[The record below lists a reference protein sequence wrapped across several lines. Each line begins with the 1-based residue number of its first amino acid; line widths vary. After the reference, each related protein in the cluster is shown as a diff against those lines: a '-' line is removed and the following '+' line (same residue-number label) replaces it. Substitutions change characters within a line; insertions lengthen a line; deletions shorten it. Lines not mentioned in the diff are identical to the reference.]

1 MSIFDKFT
9 RKEKSELNIIIVG
22 CGKVGTTLL
31 QRLSEEGHNI
41 TFIDTDQKL
50 VENLSN
56 SYDVMGVT
64 GNGAS
69 CKVQIEAGIETADLF
84 IAVTESDEL
93 NLLCCTIAKKV
104 GNCSTIARVRNP
116 VYSEEQAYLRDQLG
130 LSMIINPE
138 LETSREISRIM
149 RLPAALSTNSFSKGQ
164 AELVRFQIPK
174 DNYLDGKTLFSLQKE
189 FDFKFLI
196 CGLERN
202 DSIIIP
208 NGDQRLQSGDILTM
222 VASARNA
229 YVFFKKI
236 DLIKKRI
243 ASAIIV
249 GGSRTAYYLA
259 KQLTEMGIQIKL
271 IESDRKRCEE
281 LDELLDKALI
291 INGDGT
297 DEALLMREGIESV
310 DAFIPLTGIDE
321 ENILLTL
328 YAKRITDAKAV
339 TKVDRTSF
347 NNVIQSLELGS
358 VIHPRQLTAEAI
370 IAYVRGKKNSI
381 GSGNVESLYHWF
393 DNRAEAVEFKI
404 KKSSEVTE
412 IPLCEMPLK
421 DNLLIASIIRNG
433 TLIIPRGQDYI
444 LQGDTVIVVTTHTG
458 LKDINDILK

>member
-1 MSIFDKFT
+1 MSIFDKFI
-9 RKEKSELNIIIVG
+9 RKEKSTLNIIIVG

-31 QRLSEEGHNI
+31 QRLSEEGHNV
-41 TFIDTDQKL
+41 TLIDTNQRL

-56 SYDVMGVT
+56 SYDVMGIT

-69 CKVQIEAGIETADLF
+69 CKVQMEAGIETADLF

-93 NLLCCTIAKKV
+93 NLLCCTIAKK
-104 GNCSTIARVRNP
+104 GGDCSTIARVRNP
-116 VYSEEQAYLRDQLG
+116 VYSEEQSYLREQLG
-130 LSMIINPE
+130 LSVIINPE
-138 LETSREISRIM
+138 LETAKEISRIL

-164 AELVRFQIPK
+164 AELVRFQLPK
-174 DNYLDGKTLFSLQKE
+174 DSYLDGKTLYSLQRE

-196 CGLERN
+196 CGIERG

-208 NGDQRLQSGDILTM
+208 NGDQRLQGGDIITII
-222 VASARNA
+222 ASARNV

-236 DLIKKRI
+236 ELIKKRV
-243 ASAIIV
+243 ASTIIV

-259 KQLTEMGIQIKL
+259 KQLTEMGIEVKL
-271 IESDRKRCEE
+271 IESDIKRCEE
-281 LDELLDKALI
+281 LDGLLEKALI

-297 DEALLMREGIESV
+297 DEELLIREGIESV

-328 YAKRITDAKAV
+328 YAKRTTDAKAV
-339 TKVDRTSF
+339 TKVDRVNF

-358 VIHPRQLTAEAI
+358 VIHPRLLVSEEI

-404 KKSSEVTE
+404 KKSSEITE
-412 IPLCEMPLK
+412 VPLCEMSLK
-421 DNLLIASIIRNG
+421 SDLLIASIIRDG
-433 TLIIPRGQDYI
+433 KLIIPRGQDYI

-458 LKDINDILK
+458 LKDIHDILR

>member
-9 RKEKSELNIIIVG
+9 RKEKSTLNIIIVG

-31 QRLSEEGHNI
+31 QRLSEEGHNV
-41 TFIDTDQKL
+41 TLVDNNQRL

-56 SYDVMGVT
+56 SYDVMGIT

-69 CKVQIEAGIETADLF
+69 CKVQMEAGIETADLF

-93 NLLCCTIAKKV
+93 NLLCCTIAKKF

-138 LETSREISRIM
+138 LETAREISRIL
-149 RLPAALSTNSFSKGQ
+149 RLPAALSTNSFAKGQ

-174 DNYLDGKTLFSLQKE
+174 DSYLDGKTLYSLQKE

-196 CGLERN
+196 CGLERG
-202 DSIIIP
+202 DSIVIP
-208 NGDQRLQSGDILTM
+208 NGDQRLQSGDIITII
-222 VASARNA
+222 ASARNV

-236 DLIKKRI
+236 DLIKRRI
-243 ASAIIV
+243 SSTMII

-259 KQLTEMGIQIKL
+259 KQLTEMGIEVKL
-271 IESDRKRCEE
+271 IESNIKRCEE
-281 LDELLDKALI
+281 LDGLLEKALI

-339 TKVDRTSF
+339 TKVDRVNF

-358 VIHPRQLTAEAI
+358 VLQPRLLISEAI

-404 KKSSEVTE
+404 KKSSEITE
-412 IPLCEMPLK
+412 VPLCEMSLK
-421 DNLLIASIIRNG
+421 NDLLIASIIRNG
-433 TLIIPRGQDYI
+433 KLIIPRGQDYI

-458 LKDINDILK
+458 LKDIHDILK

>member
-9 RKEKSELNIIIVG
+9 RKEKNELNIIIVG

-31 QRLSEEGHNI
+31 QRLSEEGHNV
-41 TFIDTDQKL
+41 TFIDTNQKH

-56 SYDVMGVT
+56 AYDVMGVV

-69 CKVQIEAGIETADLF
+69 CMVQTEAGIETADLF

-93 NLLCCTIAKKV
+93 NLLCCTLAKKV

-116 VYSEEQAYLRDQLG
+116 VYSEEQAYLREQLG

-138 LETSREISRIM
+138 LETAKEISRIL

-174 DNYLDGKTLFSLQKE
+174 DSYLDGKILFSLQKE

-196 CGLERN
+196 CGLERD
-202 DSIIIP
+202 DSIVIP
-208 NGDQRLQSGDILTM
+208 NGDQRLQAGDIITM
-222 VASARNA
+222 IASARNA
-229 YVFFKKI
+229 YVFFKKT

-243 ASAIIV
+243 ANTMII
-249 GGSRTAYYLA
+249 GGSKTAYYLA
-259 KQLTEMGIQIKL
+259 KQLTDMGIQVKI
-271 IESDRKRCEE
+271 IEKDMKRCEE
-281 LDELLDKALI
+281 LDGLLEKSLI

-297 DEALLMREGIESV
+297 NEALLLREGIEST

-339 TKVDRTSF
+339 TKVDRVNF

-358 VIHPRQLTAEAI
+358 VIHPRLLISEAI
-370 IAYVRGKKNSI
+370 LAYVRGKKNSI

-412 IPLCEMPLK
+412 VPLCEMKLK
-421 DNLLIASIIRNG
+421 SDLLIASIIRNG
-433 TLIIPRGQDYI
+433 KLIIPRGQDYI
-444 LQGDTVIVVTTHTG
+444 LEGDTVIVVTTHTG

>member
-9 RKEKSELNIIIVG
+9 RKEKSVLNIIIVG

-31 QRLSEEGHNI
+31 QRLSEEGHNV
-41 TFIDTDQKL
+41 TLIDNNQRL

-56 SYDVMGVT
+56 SYDVMGIT

-69 CKVQIEAGIETADLF
+69 CKVQMEAGIETADLF

-93 NLLCCTIAKKV
+93 NLLCCTIAKK
-104 GNCSTIARVRNP
+104 GGDCSTIARVRNP
-116 VYSEEQAYLRDQLG
+116 VYSEEQAYLREQLG

-138 LETSREISRIM
+138 LETAREISRIL

-164 AELVRFQIPK
+164 AELVRFQIP
-174 DNYLDGKTLFSLQKE
+174 NNSYLDGKTLYSLQKE

-196 CGLERN
+196 CGLERG

-208 NGDQRLQSGDILTM
+208 NGDQCLQGGDIITII
-222 VASARNA
+222 ASARNV

-236 DLIKKRI
+236 ELIKKRV
-243 ASAIIV
+243 ASTMII

-259 KQLTEMGIQIKL
+259 KQLTEMGIEVKV
-271 IESDRKRCEE
+271 IESDIKRCEE
-281 LDELLDKALI
+281 LDGLLEKALI

-297 DEALLMREGIESV
+297 DEALLIREGIESV

-328 YAKRITDAKAV
+328 YAKRITNAKAV
-339 TKVDRTSF
+339 TKVDRVNF

-358 VIHPRQLTAEAI
+358 VIHPRLLISEAI

-404 KKSSEVTE
+404 KKSSEITE
-412 IPLCEMPLK
+412 VPLCEMSLK
-421 DNLLIASIIRNG
+421 NDLLIASIIRNG
-433 TLIIPRGQDYI
+433 KLIIPRGQDYI

-458 LKDINDILK
+458 LKDIHDILK

>member
-1 MSIFDKFT
+1 
-9 RKEKSELNIIIVG
+9 
-22 CGKVGTTLL
+22 
-31 QRLSEEGHNI
+31 
-41 TFIDTDQKL
+41 
-50 VENLSN
+50 
-56 SYDVMGVT
+56 
-64 GNGAS
+64 
-69 CKVQIEAGIETADLF
+69 
-84 IAVTESDEL
+84 
-93 NLLCCTIAKKV
+93 
-104 GNCSTIARVRNP
+104 
-116 VYSEEQAYLRDQLG
+116 
-130 LSMIINPE
+130 
-138 LETSREISRIM
+138 
-149 RLPAALSTNSFSKGQ
+149 
-164 AELVRFQIPK
+164 
-174 DNYLDGKTLFSLQKE
+174 
-189 FDFKFLI
+189 
-196 CGLERN
+196 
-202 DSIIIP
+202 
-208 NGDQRLQSGDILTM
+208 
-222 VASARNA
+222 
-229 YVFFKKI
+229 
-236 DLIKKRI
+236 
-243 ASAIIV
+243 
-249 GGSRTAYYLA
+249 
-259 KQLTEMGIQIKL
+259 MGIQIKL

-444 LQGDTVIVVTTHTG
+444 LQGDTVIVVTTNTG

>member
-1 MSIFDKFT
+1 MSIFDRFT
-9 RKEKSELNIIIVG
+9 KKEKSDLNIIIVG
-22 CGKVGTTLL
+22 CGKVGTTLM

-41 TFIDTDQKL
+41 TIIDTDPKI

-69 CKVQIEAGIETADLF
+69 CMVQMEAGIEIADLF

-104 GNCSTIARVRNP
+104 GDCSTIARVRNP
-116 VYSEEQAYLRDQLG
+116 VYSEEQAYLREQLG

-138 LETSREISRIM
+138 LETARKISRIL
-149 RLPAALSTNSFSKGQ
+149 RLPAALSTSSFSKGQ
-164 AELVRFQIPK
+164 ADLIRFQIPK
-174 DNYLDGKTLFSLQKE
+174 DSYLDGKSLFSLQKE
-189 FDFKFLI
+189 FDFKFLV
-196 CGLERN
+196 CGLERG

-208 NGDQRLQSGDILTM
+208 NGDQRLQAGDIITI

-229 YVFFKKI
+229 YVFFKKT
-236 DLIKKRI
+236 DLMKRRV
-243 ASAIIV
+243 SDVIIV
-249 GGSRTAYYLA
+249 GGSKTAYYLA
-259 KQLTEMGIQIKL
+259 KQLTEMGILVKI
-271 IESDRKRCEE
+271 IESDIKRCEE
-281 LDELLDKALI
+281 LDGLLEKALI

-297 DEALLMREGIESV
+297 NESLLMREGIESV

-328 YAKRITDAKAV
+328 YAKRITDAKVV
-339 TKVDRTSF
+339 TKVDRTNF

-358 VIHPRQLTAEAI
+358 IIHPRQLTAESI
-370 IAYVRGKKNSI
+370 TAYVRGKKNSI
-381 GSGNVESLYHWF
+381 GSDNIESLYHWF

-404 KKSSEVTE
+404 KKSSEITE
-412 IPLCEMPLK
+412 VPLSEMQLK

-433 TLIIPRGQDYI
+433 KLIIPRGQDYI
-444 LQGDTVIVVTTHTG
+444 LQGDTVVVVTTHTG
-458 LKDINDILK
+458 LKNIHDILK

>member
-41 TFIDTDQKL
+41 TFIDTNQKL

-56 SYDVMGVT
+56 SYDVMGIT

-104 GNCSTIARVRNP
+104 GDCSTIARVRNP
-116 VYSEEQAYLRDQLG
+116 MYSEEQSYLRDQLG

-138 LETSREISRIM
+138 LETAREISRIM

-164 AELVRFQIPK
+164 AELVRFQIPASS
-174 DNYLDGKTLFSLQKE
+174 YLDGKILFSLQKE

-196 CGLERN
+196 CGLERD
-202 DSIIIP
+202 DSITIP
-208 NGDQRLQSGDILTM
+208 NGDQRLQGGDIITM
-222 VASARNA
+222 IASARNA

-271 IESDRKRCEE
+271 IESNIKRCEE
-281 LDELLDKALI
+281 LDELLEKSLI

-297 DEALLMREGIESV
+297 DETLLMREGIENV

-328 YAKRITDAKAV
+328 YAKRITDAKII
-339 TKVDRTSF
+339 TKVDRANF
-347 NNVIQSLELGS
+347 NSVIRSLELGS
-358 VIHPRQLTAEAI
+358 VIHPRQLTAETI

-412 IPLCEMPLK
+412 VPLCEMPLK

-433 TLIIPRGQDYI
+433 KLIIPRGQDYI

-458 LKDINDILK
+458 MKDIHDILK